1 MIWRR
6 KMDRRKIFELFDEYK
21 NYTDERVKNGI
32 EKNRK
37 GDAFIKVTDKDGNP
51 LKNVKIEV
59 KQLNHEFKY
68 GANIFML
75 DELET
80 EEKNEKYK
88 EYFKKAFN
96 MATLPF
102 YWNDLEPKQGQT
114 RYEKNSKKI
123 YRRPAPDLCID
134 FCQQNGIEP
143 REHALAYEHF
153 FPEWLAAADI
163 TKVKK
168 AYEKRC
174 AEIAERYADK
184 IKTIEVTNETFWDNG
199 ITALYDEPDFIEYC
213 FKTARKHFPHN
224 QLVINEWPCV
234 WDCPGRGTDQY
245 YAQIERALL
254 KGAEIDAIGLQY
266 HMFFK
271 AEEEYKLTRKAYNP
285 RHLYKMMDNYARL
298 GKALQITEIT
308 IPCYTD
314 SAEDEEIQAEII
326 KKLYPIW
333 FSHESV
339 DQIIYWNVVDGY
351 AAFAKQG
358 DMSAGENYYR
368 GGLIRFDLTP
378 KPAYYAIVD
387 MFEKKWRTNTQVN
400 TNENGSA
407 YFRGFYGE
415 YEITISDE
423 KQTVERRIK
432 LKKNGTNEFILEV

>member
-1 MIWRR
+1 
-6 KMDRRKIFELFDEYK
+6 MDRRKIFELFDEYK

-153 FPEWLAAADI
+153 F
-163 TKVKK
+163 
-168 AYEKRC
+168 
-174 AEIAERYADK
+174 
-184 IKTIEVTNETFWDNG
+184 F
-199 ITALYDEPDFIEYC
+199 
-213 FKTARKHFPHN
+213 
-224 QLVINEWPCV
+224 
-234 WDCPGRGTDQY
+234 
-245 YAQIERALL
+245 
-254 KGAEIDAIGLQY
+254 
-266 HMFFK
+266 
-271 AEEEYKLTRKAYNP
+271 
-285 RHLYKMMDNYARL
+285 
-298 GKALQITEIT
+298 
-308 IPCYTD
+308 
-314 SAEDEEIQAEII
+314 
-326 KKLYPIW
+326 
-333 FSHESV
+333 
-339 DQIIYWNVVDGY
+339 
-351 AAFAKQG
+351 
-358 DMSAGENYYR
+358 
-368 GGLIRFDLTP
+368 
-378 KPAYYAIVD
+378 
-387 MFEKKWRTNTQVN
+387 
-400 TNENGSA
+400 
-407 YFRGFYGE
+407 
-415 YEITISDE
+415 
-423 KQTVERRIK
+423 
-432 LKKNGTNEFILEV
+432 